1 MNLENSRNEID
12 NIDRHIVELLNRRAE
27 IALNIGGIKA
37 KAGIPVFDR
46 RRESEVMRA
55 VLRSSDGTFG
65 GEAMERVFSEIL
77 LESRRLQRCVG
88 QLAAARHVENSK

>member
-37 KAGIPVFDR
+37 KAGLPVFDR

-77 LESRRLQRCVG
+77 LESRRLQRCVA